1 MWVLKMVNIEFKY
14 LTEYVENVDTFVSDK
29 TISTA
34 EYMQICLLMK
44 IFETLQKMDKKLWFR
59 PGIVSAVQKNSG
71 AINIK
76 AIAIVV
82 VNAGLNIIKDES
94 KR

>member
-1 MWVLKMVNIEFKY
+1 MVNIEFKY

-44 IFETLQKMDKKLWFR
+44 IFETLQKMDKKL
-59 PGIVSAVQKNSG
+59 
-71 AINIK
+71 
-76 AIAIVV
+76 
-82 VNAGLNIIKDES
+82 
-94 KR
+94 